1 MSLSQR
7 NTEQQGSERI
17 DIGAASG
24 TSAAVP
30 FAQKCPA
37 INMTHL

>member
-7 NTEQQGSERI
+7 NTEQQGSERA
-17 DIGAASG
+17 DTGTASG
-24 TSAAVP
+24 TLAAVP
-30 FAQKCPA
+30 FTQKCPA

>member
-1 MSLSQR
+1 MLLSQR
-7 NTEQQGSERI
+7 NTEQQGSGRA
-17 DIGAASG
+17 DTGAASG